1 MQQRHHLIALAVLSL
16 VVQTQALAQAQQ
28 GSPAAPAAAASAP
41 KAELERI
48 TVTGSMIKRTDRET
62 PSVVQTIT
70 RDEIKNSGYATIE
83 ELLRSTGAVDL
94 SSVGDGASS
103 GFVAG
108 LSTISLRGFGSQG
121 TLTLINGR
129 RIAPAAAVDVNFG
142 RGNLVSVNTIPK
154 GAIDRV
160 EILKDGASAIYGSDA
175 VVGVVN
181 YVLRKDYQGAEA
193 GASYT
198 VNDQGV
204 GGTKSANASF
214 GFGDLST
221 QRFNVYGGL
230 EISQRDR
237 VMAPEL
243 RDRGFPALYDQALNL
258 NGSQNRFGPNSVASY
273 WGNYYSLPTSTSG
286 STTINGISVANNSV
300 AGKYFLGSLAG
311 CPDEMLVGKG
321 VPNRLPGYSSTTAS
335 LPNGMCRYDLDS
347 DTEVIAK
354 QDKIGATLRG
364 NFALNNDLTA
374 YADVM
379 LSKTKTESF
388 TAPRALSTSVYNSNT
403 YKTAVTWPKLDGS
416 LQTFPTIVL
425 PIGHPDNPT
434 NGSAKPEA
442 VQLIYR
448 FADVPRADITELKAA
463 RFTAGV
469 SGSIGDW
476 DIDSAL
482 LYTRQNMVRTRT
494 NELRASLLS
503 KAISNGSYHFGKA
516 NDAAAIASI
525 ASDAVIDGKA
535 TIASID
541 MRASRELFALA
552 GGMAGVA
559 VGGEFRRETLESS
572 PNEPYTSG
580 DFIGLVANGTSGSRN
595 SYAAFGELS
604 LPVLKDLELQ
614 AALRAEKYSDF
625 GRANTGKLGFK
636 WSALPSFMALRGTA
650 ATGFR
655 APSISQIGNSYASS
669 FHSFGSYAVED
680 KLRCDLSNPDKPV
693 SKADPA
699 NSRDCNVLGFAART
713 PNPSSIATTI
723 SANPN
728 LKPET
733 SRSFTLGVLLSPTK
747 YVDLSLD
754 AWYFKRDNE
763 IRAQRG
769 VDIMEDAN
777 KSPSTPNRQVIR
789 DPNPATWLPGVPNSG
804 PILMLVRE
812 YGNYNWTKTSGIDY
826 ELSARMPTEAMGEF
840 KLKVEGTYTGR
851 YDYKVLANG
860 DTTYSVGTTTNDI
873 PKSKTTISLNWKG
886 GDWTAFGRLNH
897 VDKLKSSTTDA
908 CLSSSSAYNSFLRA
922 NDYCYV
928 SATNTVDVGG
938 SYKGFKGLTLSVS
951 VLNLANEYGNVNGPS
966 SVFTYYDAGNSGQLG
981 RRFSLSASYEFN

>member
-1 MQQRHHLIALAVLSL
+1 MQQQRHHLIALAILSL
-16 VVQTQALAQAQQ
+16 AASTQAQAQ
-28 GSPAAPAAAASAP
+28 AADNAP
-41 KAELERI
+41 KAELERVTI
-48 TVTGSMIKRTDRET
+48 TGSMIKRTDRET
-62 PSVVQTIT
+62 PSVVQTIS
-70 RDEIKNSGYATIE
+70 REDIKNSGFGTIE

-94 SSVGDGASS
+94 SSVGDGAAS
-103 GFVAG
+103 GFVSG

-154 GAIDRV
+154 GAIDRI

-193 GASYT
+193 GVTYSA
-198 VNDQGV
+198 NDKGV

-214 GFGDLST
+214 GFGDLSRD
-221 QRFNVYGGL
+221 RFNVFGGL
-230 EISQRDR
+230 ELSQRDR
-237 VMAPEL
+237 VMYPDL
-243 RDRGFPALYDQALNL
+243 RDRGAPELYDQALNL
-258 NGSQNRFGPNSVASY
+258 NGSLGRFTPSSVASF
-273 WGNYYSLPTSTSG
+273 WGNYYSLPSSTSG
-286 STTINGISVANNSV
+286 RTVIDGFSVANNSTS
-300 AGKYFLGSLAG
+300 GKYFLGSLAG
-311 CPDEMLVGKG
+311 CPEDMTVGKG
-321 VPNRLPGYSSTTAS
+321 VPTRLPGFQAAGPGATDYGTAS
-335 LPNGMCRYDLDS
+335 MPKGMCRYDADS
-347 DTEVIAK
+347 ETEAISK
-354 QDKIGATLRG
+354 QDKIGATVRG
-364 NFALNNDLTA
+364 TFAINSELTA

-379 LSKTKTESF
+379 LSKTTTESSI
-388 TAPRALSTSVYNSNT
+388 APRTLTTSIFTSSTAN
-403 YKTAVTWPKLDGS
+403 TAVTWPKLDGT

-434 NGSAKPEA
+434 NGKAKPEA

-448 FADVPRADITELKAA
+448 FADVPRFDTTELKAA
-463 RFTAGV
+463 RFTAGL
-469 SGSIGDW
+469 SGVIGDW

-482 LYTRQNMVRTRT
+482 LYTRQDMSRVRS
-494 NELRASLLS
+494 NELRASLLKS
-503 KAISNGSYHFGKA
+503 AIANHSYHFGKA
-516 NDAAAIASI
+516 NDAAAIASV

-535 TIASID
+535 TIASVD
-541 MRASRELFALA
+541 VRASRELFSMA

-559 VGGEFRRETLESS
+559 VGGEFRRETLTAS
-572 PNEPYTSG
+572 PNEAYSSG
-580 DFIGLVANGTSGSRN
+580 DFIGLVANGTSGARN

-604 LPVLKDLELQ
+604 LPVHKSLELQ

-636 WSALPSFMALRGTA
+636 WSAMPSFVALRGTA

-669 FHSFGSYAVED
+669 FHSFGTYAVAD
-680 KLRCDLSNPDKPV
+680 NLRCNLSNPDKPV

-699 NSRDCNVLGFAART
+699 NSRDCNVLGFSARS
-713 PNPSSIATTI
+713 PNPGSIATTI

-733 SRSFTLGVLLSPTK
+733 SRSFTLGVILSPTK

-754 AWYFKRDNE
+754 AWYFQRDNE
-763 IRAQRG
+763 IRSQRG

-812 YGNYNWTKTSGIDY
+812 YGNYNWTKTSGLDY
-826 ELSARMPTEAMGEF
+826 ELSARMPTESIGEF
-840 KLKVEGTYTGR
+840 KLKIEGTYTGR
-851 YDYKVLANG
+851 YDYKILANG

-873 PKSKTTISLNWKG
+873 PKTKATVSLNWKLG
-886 GDWTAFGRLNH
+886 NWTSFARLNH
-897 VDKLKSSTTDA
+897 VDKLKSSTTNT
-908 CLSSSSAYNSFLRA
+908 CLTSSSAYNSFLRA

-928 SATNTVDVGG
+928 SATNTVDIGG
-938 SYKGFKGLTLSVS
+938 SYKGFKDMVLSFS
-951 VLNLANEYGNVNGPS
+951 VLNLEGTYPNTNGPVS
-966 SVFTYYDAGNSGQLG
+966 PWTYYDSGSAGQLG
-981 RRFSLSASYEFN
+981 RRFSVSASYTFK